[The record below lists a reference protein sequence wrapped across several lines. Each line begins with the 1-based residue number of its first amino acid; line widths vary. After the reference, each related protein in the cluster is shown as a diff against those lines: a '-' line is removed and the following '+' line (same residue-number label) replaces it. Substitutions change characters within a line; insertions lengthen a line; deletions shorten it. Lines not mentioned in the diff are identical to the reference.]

1 MKTYGLTHS
10 RCSINI
16 ASLPL
21 HCPFRSFPG
30 PIRPADAA
38 KPIPAK
44 PSQFHITLCQSSC
57 PETFIEASTKC
68 HLLRQAFLTPF
79 CHKGFLLSPYS
90 PSHSIRHSSHSPCIF
105 ATRMTRAHAPSP
117 LPGNKLL
124 ESLGHIRFIFLD
136 PQYLAQCWTTKC
148 VQKVFVAW
156 PIEALK
162 RRAEGNSGR
171 EVKSKSKG
179 TEMGVATARTGA
191 RHQPG
196 WARWFGSGQVNS
208 WQLGSF
214 KAFVPIPL
222 PQLSTSPPSLLWRL
236 TW

>member
-1 MKTYGLTHS
+1 M
-10 RCSINI
+10 NI

-30 PIRPADAA
+30 PIRPAD
-38 KPIPAK
+38 PAK
-44 PSQFHITLCQSSC
+44 PSQFHITSCQSSS

-68 HLLRQAFLTPF
+68 HLLHQAFLTPF

-90 PSHSIRHSSHSPCIF
+90 PSHSIRHPSHSPCLF
-105 ATRMTRAHAPSP
+105 ATRMTWAHAPSP
-117 LPGNKLL
+117 WPGNKLL

-162 RRAEGNSGR
+162 GRAEGNSGR
-171 EVKSKSKG
+171 EVR
-179 TEMGVATARTGA
+179 ARA
-191 RHQPG
+191 KAQR
-196 WARWFGSGQVNS
+196 WARPLRGQGPAS
-208 WQLGSF
+208 AW
-214 KAFVPIPL
+214 
-222 PQLSTSPPSLLWRL
+222 LSAMVWVRAG
-236 TW
+236 